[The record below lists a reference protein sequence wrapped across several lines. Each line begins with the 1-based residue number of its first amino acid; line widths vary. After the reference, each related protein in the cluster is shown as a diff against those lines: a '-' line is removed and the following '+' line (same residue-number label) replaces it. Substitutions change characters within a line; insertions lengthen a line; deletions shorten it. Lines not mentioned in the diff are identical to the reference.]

1 MKSAQRF
8 FAFDPRPAGGI
19 QLLDAL
25 AAPSRAAASLR
36 HGAAAIWWAVRVGKD
51 HGQRRCGR
59 CLGIGANVL
68 MEFVKPYIFR
78 KYRITN
84 IKKRLAEEMRDNL
97 SALEECYRV
106 FEEAGVG
113 SEEDQRRAMA
123 VASIVAQRLRSDRW
137 EFYLD
142 EQKELIFELDESTIL
157 GVYSSFTKRLPEAL
171 IVGEFFGVMAILR
184 LSMDAARAF
193 FDPKLGQQYS

>member
-1 MKSAQRF
+1 MLLLLQAALPPVYVTVQQPSGGPSEWVKIMVSA
-8 FAFDPRPAGGI
+8 GV
-19 QLLDAL
+19 
-25 AAPSRAAASLR
+25 
-36 HGAAAIWWAVRVGKD
+36 GAAF
-51 HGQRRCGR
+51 
-59 CLGIGANVL
+59 GIGANVL

-193 FDPKLGQQYS
+193 FDPKLEPTWSIKGVYQDLYRDRSKPL